1 MSRKRFHINSLFDG
15 LIRCLLTCLL
25 NDYIGSIYCDG
36 FTTTKQCY
44 LISVLFASVILT
56 VHIIFAVREFSAK
69 ETIEFS
75 LFSILWCTIF
85 KGIMLLLRLF
95 VAINL
100 FPQKETF
107 YGEAW
112 EQIIIL
118 GISYALFAFGV
129 LMMWLLILLRS
140 KLIKN

>member
-1 MSRKRFHINSLFDG
+1 MTRKRFHINSLFDG
-15 LIRCLLTCLL
+15 LIRCFLTCLL

-36 FTTTKQCY
+36 FTTTKQYY
-44 LISVLFASVILT
+44 LISVLFASVVFAI
-56 VHIIFAVREFSAK
+56 HIIFAVREFSAK

-85 KGIMLLLRLF
+85 KGIKLLLHL
-95 VAINL
+95 VVSINF
-100 FPQKETF
+100 FPKKETF
-107 YGEAW
+107 YGEAF

-118 GISYALFAFGV
+118 GISHAFFAFGV